1 MAEMSP
7 IDVLRRYQ
15 EYETELA
22 PLLLGLLTLPEASLK
37 TYAFVEEVKSLP
49 PDQASHTGARSG
61 GPGAAA
67 PAGAGPW
74 PGAGDQPAPADRL
87 ADGDRERRRAIP
99 WFRAVYVVLSL
110 ALFLIVG
117 TLIWHGLEQLY
128 LLLCGTQQNRLGAFS
143 AIIFLTLAL
152 AVFDLGK
159 TILEEEVLLHK
170 DIFRHSAIRRT
181 ITRFIAAILIAVSI
195 EGLLL
200 LFRDPSARAN
210 CSGLRWGDGLRRGL
224 LLALGLYVFLGARA
238 EAALVASSQQT
249 AHSEGLPE
257 ASEDAPG
264 PGERDDIPT
273 RGARAGGPRR
283 RQLARRLCQRGRW
296 LSPRRPPGGVHGP
309 GGIDDDEGHQP
320 FEHLHLHGF
329 DQHGRQHHADG
340 AEDGHRQHGPRIE
353 SPLRMKVPAEKTLR
367 TAVDPI
373 MMGKATSG
381 FMPSR

>member
-37 TYAFVEEVKSLP
+37 TYAFVEEVKSLAP
-49 PDQASHTGARSG
+49 QIRP
-61 GPGAAA
+61 AAA
-67 PAGAGPW
+67 QG
-74 PGAGDQPAPADRL
+74 QLRL
-87 ADGDRERRRAIP
+87 LVQGHGRELEINLHQLIAWLMGDRERRRAIP

-200 LFRDPSARAN
+200 LFKGSLGQNELLWPAVGVMGCAV
-210 CSGLRWGDGLRRGL
+210 GL

-238 EAALVASSQQT
+238 EAALVQANQRYPQP
-249 AHSEGLPE
+249 A
-257 ASEDAPG
+257 
-264 PGERDDIPT
+264 
-273 RGARAGGPRR
+273 ARWGDEPPARR
-283 RQLARRLCQRGRW
+283 RTWSRRYR
-296 LSPRRPPGGVHGP
+296 
-309 GGIDDDEGHQP
+309 
-320 FEHLHLHGF
+320 
-329 DQHGRQHHADG
+329 
-340 AEDGHRQHGPRIE
+340 
-353 SPLRMKVPAEKTLR
+353 
-367 TAVDPI
+367 
-373 MMGKATSG
+373 
-381 FMPSR
+381 

>member
-37 TYAFVEEVKSLP
+37 TYAFVEEVKSLAP
-49 PDQASHTGARSG
+49 QIRPAILA
-61 GPGAAA
+61 PVPAAQ
-67 PAGAGPW
+67 G
-74 PGAGDQPAPADRL
+74 QLRL
-87 ADGDRERRRAIP
+87 LVQGHGRELEINLHQLIAWLMGDRERRRAIP

-200 LFRDPSARAN
+200 LFKGSLGQSELLWPAVGVMGCAV
-210 CSGLRWGDGLRRGL
+210 GL

-249 AHSEGLPE
+249 AHSEG
-257 ASEDAPG
+257 AA
-264 PGERDDIPT
+264 
-273 RGARAGGPRR
+273 RGIRRCARTGRAG
-283 RQLARRLCQRGRW
+283 
-296 LSPRRPPGGVHGP
+296 
-309 GGIDDDEGHQP
+309 
-320 FEHLHLHGF
+320 
-329 DQHGRQHHADG
+329 
-340 AEDGHRQHGPRIE
+340 
-353 SPLRMKVPAEKTLR
+353 
-367 TAVDPI
+367 
-373 MMGKATSG
+373 
-381 FMPSR
+381 

>member
-37 TYAFVEEVKSLP
+37 TYAFVEEVKSLAP
-49 PDQASHTGARSG
+49 QIRPAILA
-61 GPGAAA
+61 PVPAAQ
-67 PAGAGPW
+67 G
-74 PGAGDQPAPADRL
+74 QLRL
-87 ADGDRERRRAIP
+87 LVQGHGRELKINLHQLIAWLMGDRERRRAIP

-200 LFRDPSARAN
+200 LFKGSLGQSELLWPAVGVMGCAV
-210 CSGLRWGDGLRRGL
+210 GL

-249 AHSEGLPE
+249 AHPEG
-257 ASEDAPG
+257 AA
-264 PGERDDIPT
+264 
-273 RGARAGGPRR
+273 RGIRRRARTGRAG
-283 RQLARRLCQRGRW
+283 
-296 LSPRRPPGGVHGP
+296 
-309 GGIDDDEGHQP
+309 
-320 FEHLHLHGF
+320 
-329 DQHGRQHHADG
+329 
-340 AEDGHRQHGPRIE
+340 
-353 SPLRMKVPAEKTLR
+353 
-367 TAVDPI
+367 
-373 MMGKATSG
+373 
-381 FMPSR
+381 